1 GSRDVSRAAEDD
13 RPFPPCRA
21 AVGVLTRWP
30 AVPPLRCAHFVRP
43 HGARRT
49 GHVLVPVVSARPHL
63 AVAAAVAYN
72 GDERA
77 IGPRDLLNRHAWNL
91 PHGRPWHIERNLT
104 RLHRL
109 NGVVV
114 RQRHRVRHAEL
125 IRRIEVQAAVY
136 RALTVWRTARGEQL
150 GAHA

>member
-1 GSRDVSRAAEDD
+1 PPGYAGVRHHRRCVESPRRAGDATAHDQRTREWAGSRDVSRAAEDD

-30 AVPPLRCAHFVRP
+30 TVPPLRCAHFVRP

-63 AVAAAVAYN
+63 AVAAAVADN

-77 IGPRDLLNRHAWNL
+77 IGPRDLLNRHAW
-91 PHGRPWHIERNLT
+91 
-104 RLHRL
+104 
-109 NGVVV
+109 
-114 RQRHRVRHAEL
+114 
-125 IRRIEVQAAVY
+125 
-136 RALTVWRTARGEQL
+136 
-150 GAHA
+150 